1 MMVMEVA
8 VLVGRWMM
16 SIFYTLCP
24 NHNLCYSCVFVVACW
39 SSVAVLDSLILSLVT
54 VSLTVLVSVTGFF
67 LTTTSSL
74 TNGSLVTSASSLMR
88 GTLISVFDFTGPCAE
103 DADDNDESL
112 GGLFSTTSSSWV
124 TGTSIVFFSVI

>member
-39 SSVAVLDSLILSLVT
+39 SVAVPDILILSFVT

-67 LTTTSSL
+67 FTITSSL
-74 TNGSLVTSASSLMR
+74 INGSLVTSASSLMR

-112 GGLFSTTSSSWV
+112 G
-124 TGTSIVFFSVI
+124 